1 MLQDQL
7 SAAMG
12 TSGAPSTTAV
22 VSMIF
27 ALLLVN
33 SLCYCFLLHVIYR
46 MFLGAMGYREK
57 ELGEVPGVVKK
68 FLNIQSEE

>member
-1 MLQDQL
+1 
-7 SAAMG
+7 
-12 TSGAPSTTAV
+12 
-22 VSMIF
+22 MIF